1 MSSRTTNTVI
11 PEIDFYRI
19 LLNQKKTEKFIA
31 IVKDIQQNR
40 IIEQKSVHSFN
51 IVAKSRPF
59 NGAQE
64 LHSVFRTSDALT
76 PLYDK
81 YNDPYEYLCSL
92 RKNQNIPS
100 SEYHKFF
107 AYIEYEVLNKYGT
120 KASGGERSEYNLLQ
134 RVKDALQ
141 EDILILDEPESSF
154 DNIFLKDGVDVL
166 LKELSEH
173 IPVVIATHNN
183 TIGASVHPDF
193 LIYTEKEITPDGAIK
208 YHLYSGYPTSEELTD
223 LEGNKLKR
231 RSIMLNCLEAGE
243 EAYLE
248 RSKTYEVS
256 LH

>member
-1 MSSRTTNTVI
+1 M
-11 PEIDFYRI
+11 
-19 LLNQKKTEKFIA
+19 Q
-31 IVKDIQQNR
+31 
-40 IIEQKSVHSFN
+40 
-51 IVAKSRPF
+51 
-59 NGAQE
+59 
-64 LHSVFRTSDALT
+64 SD
-76 PLYDK
+76 
-81 YNDPYEYLCSL
+81 N
-92 RKNQNIPS
+92 
-100 SEYHKFF
+100 
-107 AYIEYEVLNKYGT
+107 
-120 KASGGERSEYNLLQ
+120 
-134 RVKDALQ
+134 
-141 EDILILDEPESSF
+141 EPESSF

-193 LIYTEKEITPDGAIK
+193 LIYTEKEITPDGAIT